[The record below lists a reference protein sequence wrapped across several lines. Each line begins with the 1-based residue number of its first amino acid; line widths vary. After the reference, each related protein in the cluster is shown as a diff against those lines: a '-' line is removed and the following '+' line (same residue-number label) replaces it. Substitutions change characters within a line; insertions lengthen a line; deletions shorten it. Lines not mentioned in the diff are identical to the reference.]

1 MSHDVNLAFPDSP
14 RAENSFRWTLTHHR
28 KHVCQSVYVLGPEKE
43 LLNNKH
49 EPEGTFQSQEAYL
62 YSARCSLYGSK
73 NSLLVIC
80 LVDPAPIYMYVLL
93 ENKSEYSL
101 NHWASWSYL

>member
-1 MSHDVNLAFPDSP
+1 MMYNLIFPDSP
-14 RAENSFRWTLTHHR
+14 RAENPFSWTLTHHR
-28 KHVCQSVYVLGPEKE
+28 NMCVTVLCAGPPTEKE
-43 LLNNKH
+43 LMNNKH
-49 EPEGTFQSQEAYL
+49 KPEGTFLSQEAYL